1 MRNSIIDVKLSM
13 EKNEIV
19 NSLDLIPLLLLMTII
34 KHFHITK

>member
-1 MRNSIIDVKLSM
+1 M

-19 NSLDLIPLLLLMTII
+19 NLLNLIPLLLLMTII